1 MLVVGKVAVVVGMVV
16 VVVACFVAQGVPRV
30 SHLVLLSAEPLRSRD
45 RRFALPGLCRALVDQ
60 VQILPFD
67 QILSSRYFL

>member
-1 MLVVGKVAVVVGMVV
+1 MLVVGMAAVVVGMV

-30 SHLVLLSAEPLRSRD
+30 SHLVLLSAEPLHSRD
-45 RRFALPGLCRALVDQ
+45 RRFAPLGLCRALVDQ